1 MRSKIMIIFL
11 IMILVVLNLIL
22 YNNEQ
27 TSIKGQIFFLKLE
40 SSKTE
45 VLPVYGNSISL
56 IYEINGDYSQKL
68 YTDMQ
73 SGFGQIVILIDEKK
87 EGKFVR
93 FYDGRDL
100 SPNEALIRYQ
110 KEEDKDYIYLL
121 PKSFFFQEGHAKY
134 YYQAKYGVFKRQ
146 SGDNNLNL
154 IGLADENKNIIIP
167 GN

>member
-1 MRSKIMIIFL
+1 
-11 IMILVVLNLIL
+11 
-22 YNNEQ
+22 
-27 TSIKGQIFFLKLE
+27 
-40 SSKTE
+40 
-45 VLPVYGNSISL
+45 
-56 IYEINGDYSQKL
+56 
-68 YTDMQ
+68 MQ

-100 SPNEALIRYQ
+100 SSNEALIRYQ